1 MNRRLTRSEI
11 VKILFGMEFDR
22 EYDTNYIDE
31 YMNHFADENS
41 EDLVFDERKLDVDLV
56 KKTINDVIT
65 NKEEIDG
72 LINEYSKDWKLN
84 RIAKVDMTIMRVAI
98 AEMLYNNDIPVSVS
112 INEAVNTCKEYSEEN
127 SSKFINGVLGSI
139 SRRNG

>member
-31 YMNHFADENS
+31 YINHFADENS
-41 EDLVFDERKLDVDLV
+41 EDLVFDERKLDIDLV

>member
-22 EYDTNYIDE
+22 EYDTNYVDE
-31 YMNHFADENS
+31 YIEHFADENS
-41 EDLVFDERKLDVDLV
+41 EDLVFDERKLDIDLV

-65 NKEEIDG
+65 NKEEIDN
-72 LINEYSKDWKLN
+72 LIKEYSKDWKLN

-112 INEAVNTCKEYSEEN
+112 INEAVNTCKQYSEEN